1 MNRLAWISACLTGGA
16 IGALIN
22 SLVVWGAGEIGL
34 TLAAGAK
41 IAPALT
47 LPWLYQRLVWG
58 ALWGLLFLVPF
69 QGGRRRS
76 NSVLAK
82 GLLISLAPTLAQLF
96 YFFPEA
102 GQGLGGLRLGVTVP
116 VFVIVF
122 NAIWGWVAAGWVALA
137 EGWRLRRR
145 WFTV

>member
-1 MNRLAWISACLTGGA
+1 MNRLAWISACLAGGA
-16 IGALIN
+16 IGSLVN
-22 SLVVWGAGEIGL
+22 SLVVWGAGEAGL

-58 ALWGLLFLVPF
+58 SIWGLLLLIPLR
-69 QGGRRRS
+69 GGRRRS
-76 NSVLAK
+76 TSVLVK
-82 GLLISLAPTLAQLF
+82 GFLISLAPTLAQLL
-96 YFFPEA
+96 YFFPES
-102 GQGLGGLRLGVTVP
+102 GQGWGGLRLGVTVP
-116 VFVIVF
+116 AFVIIF

-137 EGWRLRRR
+137 EGWKLYRR

>member
-22 SLVVWGAGEIGL
+22 SLIVWGAGATGL

-58 ALWGLLFLVPF
+58 ALWGLLFLIPF
-69 QGGRRRS
+69 QGGRKRS
-76 NSVLAK
+76 TSVMVK
-82 GLLISLAPTLAQLF
+82 GFLISLAPTLAQLL

-102 GQGLGGLRLGVTVP
+102 GQGLGGLGLGVTVP
-116 VFVIVF
+116 AFVVIF

-137 EGWRLRRR
+137 EGWKLRRR